1 MPRGKACKKKSA
13 LVSMIHDSTTMI
25 KNKHC
30 LYFSII
36 SVKVKISE
44 KPEMVLKD
52 RNRMMN
58 LIMHASPKKKKG
70 AKKEE
75 RKFLSSGRKEL
86 HAIFHARN
94 KV

>member
-1 MPRGKACKKKSA
+1 M
-13 LVSMIHDSTTMI
+13 
-25 KNKHC
+25 
-30 LYFSII
+30 F

-58 LIMHASPKKKKG
+58 LITHASPKKKEG
-70 AKKEE
+70 AKKE
-75 RKFLSSGRKEL
+75 KKNFLSSGRKEL

>member
-1 MPRGKACKKKSA
+1 
-13 LVSMIHDSTTMI
+13 
-25 KNKHC
+25 
-30 LYFSII
+30 
-36 SVKVKISE
+36 
-44 KPEMVLKD
+44 MVLKD

>member
-1 MPRGKACKKKSA
+1 MKA
-13 LVSMIHDSTTMI
+13 
-25 KNKHC
+25 
-30 LYFSII
+30 
-36 SVKVKISE
+36 KIFE

-58 LIMHASPKKKKG
+58 LITHASPKKKGG
-70 AKKEE
+70 AKKEK